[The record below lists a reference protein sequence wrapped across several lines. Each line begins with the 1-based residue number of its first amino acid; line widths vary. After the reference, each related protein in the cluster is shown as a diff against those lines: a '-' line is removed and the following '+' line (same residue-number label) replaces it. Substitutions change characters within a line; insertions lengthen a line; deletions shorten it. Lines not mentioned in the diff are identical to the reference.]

1 MKSFYSFLK
10 ETSSKDTIS
19 ELCRLFLDKIKK
31 KSPYD
36 DRFLPMNIL
45 ADYIEENFKNSY
57 KADQIRNFV
66 NLDNIANL
74 GMAANKYLETGF
86 FTFNDVYNDT
96 IHPML
101 LTFNSGYPYYMVT
114 YKIDDRGLQVDM
126 ASLGYVQQQIVN
138 DAKSRQMGINQY
150 IKEVYDSNHDIET
163 LVNFENSNLE
173 FYWHE
178 RRRSIVNIVQSDNT
192 IKRGKDEINE
202 EMNEKFLT
210 ERLPEA
216 VGEEV
221 ARGRYHIINDLEYYH
236 VG

>member
-10 ETSSKDTIS
+10 ETASKDTIS
-19 ELCRLFLDKIKK
+19 ELCRTFENNVEKNVATDK
-31 KSPYD
+31 
-36 DRFLPMNIL
+36 FLPMIGI

-57 KADQIRNFV
+57 KADQIRNFIDL
-66 NLDNIANL
+66 NNITEL

-86 FTFNDVYNDT
+86 FTFNHAYNDT

-114 YKIDDRGLQVDM
+114 YKIDERELQVDM
-126 ASLGYVQQQIVN
+126 ASLAYVKQQIVN

-150 IKEVYDSNHDIET
+150 IKEVYDSNHDVET
-163 LVNFENSNLE
+163 LINFENSNLE

-178 RRRSIVNIVQSDNT
+178 RRRNIVNIVQANNT
-192 IKRGKDEINE
+192 IKQGNDEINE

-221 ARGRYHIINDLEYYH
+221 ARGNYHIINDLEYYH

>member
-1 MKSFYSFLK
+1 LK
-10 ETSSKDTIS
+10 ETASKDTIS
-19 ELCRLFLDKIKK
+19 ELCHNFIGNVKNNVATDK
-31 KSPYD
+31 
-36 DRFLPMNIL
+36 FLPMIVL
-45 ADYIEENFKNSY
+45 ADYIRDDLSNSY
-57 KADQIRNFV
+57 KSEQIRNFV
-66 NLDNIANL
+66 QHEDVVNL

-86 FTFNDVYNDT
+86 FTFNDAYSNT
-96 IHPML
+96 IHPMI

-114 YKIDDRGLQVDM
+114 YRIDDRGLRVDM
-126 ASLGYVQQQIVN
+126 ASLAYVQQQIVN

-178 RRRSIVNIVQSDNT
+178 RRRNIVNIVQSDNT
-192 IKRGKDEINE
+192 IERGNDEINE

-221 ARGRYHIINDLEYYH
+221 ANGNYRIINDLE
-236 VG
+236 

>member
-1 MKSFYSFLK
+1 MKSFYYFLK
-10 ETSSKDTIS
+10 ETSSSKDIS
-19 ELCRLFLDKIKK
+19 ELCREFKNNVENNVATDK
-31 KSPYD
+31 
-36 DRFLPMNIL
+36 FLPMIVL
-45 ADYIEENFKNSY
+45 ADEIEKNFKNYY
-57 KADQIRNFV
+57 KSDQIRKFIDLN
-66 NLDNIANL
+66 NITEL

-86 FTFNDVYNDT
+86 FTFNDAYNDT

-114 YKIDDRGLQVDM
+114 YKIDDRELQVDM
-126 ASLGYVQQQIVN
+126 ASLGYVQQQIVD